1 MDSIEINGQKY
12 TGHHIK
18 TSVANILMIQAKSGF
33 LACGYFDIETANK
46 LGEPVAIVTGVK
58 NYDDMLS
65 AKVVKLSKP
74 ALDKGLTLGMSGKE
88 ALSKL
93 V

>member
-1 MDSIEINGQKY
+1 MDQIDIEGNRYQA
-12 TGHHIK
+12 HHIK
-18 TSVANILMIQAKSGF
+18 TSLANILMIQAPAGF

-46 LGEPVAIVTGVK
+46 LGEAVAIVTGVK

-74 ALDKGLTLGMSGKE
+74 ALDKGLTLGMSGRE
-88 ALSKL
+88 ALSQL
-93 V
+93 L